1 MNQPKPNFEQMT
13 TKQLRAY
20 ILAHR
25 EDEDAIH
32 AMAIRLRNQGKTSTV
47 DEFLEHLEHK
57 ITEGLG

>member
-25 EDEDAIH
+25 DNEDAIH
-32 AMAIRLRNQGKTSTV
+32 AMAMRLRSEGKTGTV
-47 DEFLEHLEHK
+47 DEFLEHLKQQTSE
-57 ITEGLG
+57 

>member
-1 MNQPKPNFEQMT
+1 MT

-25 EDEDAIH
+25 NDEDAIH
-32 AMAIRLRNQGKTSTV
+32 AMALRLRNEGKTSTV

-57 ITEGLG
+57 ISEGLG